1 MYWFR
6 GEKILSW
13 SLMEVKELPSLVSKF
28 FNYQSQ
34 LSRLSIYLCK
44 GDLDP
49 HVWVRIS
56 LLTYVHVTLLS
67 LDYKLYCYS
76 LASSMSGIFSIF
88 LNKLSN
94 VDLLQVPRT
103 LNNFVLSILI
113 FLYLK
118 KYKARVIR
126 VMIWITYLVDKK
138 NNNELFWNIPAS
150 CIKCSCIKYW
160 VTHIFNFFYKLLF
173 IPKIM

>member
-1 MYWFR
+1 MYWFC
-6 GEKILSW
+6 GET
-13 SLMEVKELPSLVSKF
+13 LMEVKELPSLVSKF

-34 LSRLSIYLCK
+34 LSRLSIYLCM
-44 GDLDP
+44 GDLDQ

-138 NNNELFWNIPAS
+138 KQQQRTVLKHT
-150 CIKCSCIKYW
+150 CKL
-160 VTHIFNFFYKLLF
+160 YKVQLH
-173 IPKIM
+173 

>member
-1 MYWFR
+1 MFFFIFITFPLDHVLILWGKNSVLVTHGSYRITFTCLQILQLPVSIKQALNLFVHGWFR
-6 GEKILSW
+6 
-13 SLMEVKELPSLVSKF
+13 PAFVSE
-28 FNYQSQ
+28 N
-34 LSRLSIYLCK
+34 L
-44 GDLDP
+44 
-49 HVWVRIS
+49 S
-56 LLTYVHVTLLS
+56 LLTYVQVTLLS

-138 NNNELFWNIPAS
+138 TTTTNCFETYLQA
-150 CIKCSCIKYW
+150 
-160 VTHIFNFFYKLLF
+160 V
-173 IPKIM
+173 

>member
-1 MYWFR
+1 
-6 GEKILSW
+6 
-13 SLMEVKELPSLVSKF
+13 MEVKELPSLVSKF

-34 LSRLSIYLCK
+34 LSRLSIYLCM
-44 GDLDP
+44 GDLDQ

-126 VMIWITYLVDKK
+126 VIVWITYLVDKK
-138 NNNELFWNIPAS
+138 KKHKNKLFQNIPAS

-160 VTHIFNFFYKLLF
+160 VTHIFYFFYKLLF